1 MPIRSIRFSSAI
13 FTNVIPQNVLTPANN
28 QKLRSLLIFDFFWQ
42 AEHLSRVH
50 IVYVNNRK
58 GLTFEWQYGHLI
70 GCIRFFPFV
79 SQPENTAL
87 SRCRNPRPSILANS
101 VSWFFWVR
109 ACNFWAW
116 PSDRYKIDNW
126 IMIECYSDL
135 VKVLYLLC
143 LTTLSG
149 QSQQSEIL
157 PTIYSP
163 SLLPATQQHTW
174 LSACYLATFGVATP
188 SSSEKPYLWL
198 IDSAWFLCVI

>member
-1 MPIRSIRFSSAI
+1 MTMNKTGTMPIRSIRFFSAI

-79 SQPENTAL
+79 SQPEKTVL

-116 PSDRYKIDNW
+116 SSDCYKIDNW
-126 IMIECYSDL
+126 IGRLMPPNTSSKLSTLCHDL
-135 VKVLYLLC
+135 
-143 LTTLSG
+143 
-149 QSQQSEIL
+149 
-157 PTIYSP
+157 
-163 SLLPATQQHTW
+163 A
-174 LSACYLATFGVATP
+174 
-188 SSSEKPYLWL
+188 
-198 IDSAWFLCVI
+198 